1 MKLEYTGPKPIISH
15 TGIKFDLGKE
25 DKYHYLA
32 FAIQLL
38 QALDHE
44 YIEDRTYRF
53 EPEKHRYSDDEL
65 LSILRRYAPEAEA
78 EARQRAERLQRDID
92 AEIAQARQHALL
104 NADEREAL
112 VNNLKLMYNYRLQR
126 TVNKSLYYSAVNA
139 LALLIA
145 RGHIYYIKVPFRQEY
160 FHVFHTVEG
169 VLKKMKMTFD
179 TQIEI
184 YKETE
189 KLMVRLDVASR

>member
-1 MKLEYTGPKPIISH
+1 MKLAYTGPKPIISH
-15 TGIKFDLGKE
+15 TGIEFDLRKE

-38 QALDHE
+38 KALDHE

-53 EPEKHRYSDDEL
+53 EPEMHRYSDDEL
-65 LSILRRYAPEAEA
+65 LTILRRYAPEAEA
-78 EARQRAERLQRDID
+78 EARQRADRLKRDID
-92 AEIAQARQHALL
+92 AEIAEARQHALL
-104 NADEREAL
+104 NAAEREAL
-112 VNNLKLMYNYRLQR
+112 VNNLKLMSDYRLQR
-126 TVNKSLYYSAVNA
+126 SINKSLYYSAVDA
-139 LALLIA
+139 LASLIA

-169 VLKKMKMTFD
+169 VLKKMKKTFD

-184 YKETE
+184 YEE
-189 KLMVRLDVASR
+189 NERLMVRLDVASR